1 MIGLGAFTGSPPADL
16 QSSRPFSVSCL
27 KDIREPSELAT
38 VLVQSMIFEVGW
50 MDLAAGT
57 NRSEA

>member
-1 MIGLGAFTGSPPADL
+1 M
-16 QSSRPFSVSCL
+16 SCL

-57 NRSEA
+57 NKVGPKPSLN